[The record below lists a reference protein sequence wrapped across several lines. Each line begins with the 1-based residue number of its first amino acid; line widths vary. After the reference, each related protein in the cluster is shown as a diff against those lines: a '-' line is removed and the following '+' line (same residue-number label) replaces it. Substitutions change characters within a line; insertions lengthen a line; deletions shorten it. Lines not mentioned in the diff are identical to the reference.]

1 MKGLKFVGLILL
13 LIIMA
18 VGSMTIYTIDERQ
31 KAIVFRFG
39 EIVSSKNEP
48 GIHFKTPFINTVQFY
63 DARVQTLDADAQSYL
78 TREKKNLLVDSFVKW
93 RIDDVRE
100 YYIRLGGH
108 KSAANSRLAQRVND
122 AIRVEVGKRS
132 VKEVVSGDRITIMN
146 LVREAM
152 VQEAASLGIE
162 LLDVRLKRVDL
173 DPAIS
178 ETVYNRM
185 RAERERVAKD
195 LRARGAEKA
204 ERIKADADRQRQ
216 ILLAEAQKEAE
227 QTKGLGDAKA
237 TSTYASAFNKDKEFF
252 KFYKS
257 LDAYRNTFRDKSDVF
272 VIDPNSE
279 FMQYLRE
286 SKAQ

>member
-1 MKGLKFVGLILL
+1 MKGFKFIGLILL
-13 LIIMA
+13 LIVVAI
-18 VGSMTIYTIDERQ
+18 GSMAIYTVDERQ

-48 GIHFKTPFINTVQFY
+48 GMHFKMPFINTVQYY

-100 YYIRLGGH
+100 YYIRLGGR

-132 VKEVVSGDRITIMN
+132 VQEVVSGDRIAIMN

-216 ILLAEAQKEAE
+216 ILLAEAEKEAE

-237 TSTYASAFNKDKEFF
+237 TSTYAAAFNKDKEFF

-257 LDAYRNTFRDKSDVF
+257 LDAYRKTFRDKSDVF
-272 VIDPNSE
+272 VVDPNSE